1 MTRRANV
8 VGLGLIGGSVAAAL
22 RAQGWHVTGCDRDP
36 DREQRALVVGVVSE
50 IGTDS
55 ESEIS
60 FVATPVSEVPET
72 AMRLL
77 NETIGVVTDTGGT
90 KSGIAKSVRSP
101 RFVPGHP
108 MAGSELIGLEG
119 ADARMFDG
127 AVWVL
132 TPDDGTPDSSLALV
146 RSVVSSFGSD
156 VITINAE
163 RHDSL
168 VAVVSHVPH
177 LTAATLMWLADDRA
191 SGNGPMLRLAA
202 GGFRDMTRIAAGDPG
217 IWPDI
222 CLDNRSAILEVLD
235 DLGARIQRVRSLV
248 AAEDR
253 QGLLDMLGQAHAAR
267 VNLPNR
273 AELPAELSEL
283 RVPIPDR
290 KGELGAITMLAT
302 DLDVD
307 ILDIEIAHTAEGTR
321 GVLILIVTTRSAR
334 RLQDALAERGYRPS
348 VRELE

>member
-8 VGLGLIGGSVAAAL
+8 VGLGLIGGSVASAL
-22 RAQGWHVTGCDRDP
+22 RAKGWHVTGSDRDP
-36 DREQRALVVGVVSE
+36 AQEMRALESGVISAV
-50 IGTDS
+50 GTDS

-60 FVATPVSEVPET
+60 FVATPVSEVATEAT
-72 AMRLL
+72 RLL
-77 NETIGVVTDTGGT
+77 AETIGVVTDTGSV
-90 KSGIAKSVRSP
+90 KSGIADAVQSP

-108 MAGSELIGLEG
+108 MAGSELIGLDG
-119 ADARMFDG
+119 ADPRLFDG

-132 TPDDGTPDSSLALV
+132 TPRDGTPDSSLALV
-146 RSVVSSFGSD
+146 RSVVASFGTD
-156 VITINAE
+156 VVTLGAQ

-177 LTAATLMWLADDRA
+177 LAAATLMWLADER
-191 SGNGPMLRLAA
+191 SHGNGPMLRLAA

-222 CLDNRSAILEVLD
+222 CLDNRGAILEVLD
-235 DLGARIQRVRSLV
+235 DLGSRISHIRSLV
-248 AAEDR
+248 DNEDR
-253 QGLLDMLGQAHAAR
+253 EGLLAVLGQAHSAR
-267 VNLPNR
+267 MNLPNR
-273 AELPAELSEL
+273 AELPAELCEL

-290 KGELGAITMLAT
+290 KGELATITMLAT
-302 DLDVD
+302 DLNVD

-321 GVLILIVTTRSAR
+321 GVLILVVASPSAQ
-334 RLQDALAERGYRPS
+334 RLQEALAERGYRPS

>member
-8 VGLGLIGGSVAAAL
+8 VGLGLIGGSVASAL
-22 RAQGWHVTGCDRDP
+22 QAQGWHVTGSDCEP
-36 DREQRALVVGVVSE
+36 DHEQRALEVGLISE

-60 FVATPVSEVPET
+60 FVATPVSEVPGT
-72 AMRLL
+72 ALRML
-77 NETIGVVTDTGGT
+77 NETVGVVTDTGSV
-90 KSGIAKSVRSP
+90 KSSIAKAVTSP

-108 MAGSELIGLEG
+108 MAGSELVGLGG
-119 ADARMFDG
+119 ADASLFDG

-132 TPDDGTPDSSLALV
+132 TPAEGTPDSSLALV
-146 RSVVSSFGSD
+146 RGVVSSFGTD
-156 VITINAE
+156 VVTLSAE

-177 LTAATLMWLADDRA
+177 LTAATLMWLADERA
-191 SGNGPMLRLAA
+191 QGNSPMLRLAA

-222 CLDNRSAILEVLD
+222 CLANRSAILDVLN
-235 DLGARIQRVRSLV
+235 DLGARIERVRSLV
-248 AAEDR
+248 ESEDR
-253 QGLLDMLGQAHAAR
+253 EGLLAMLAQAHAAR

-273 AELPAELSEL
+273 VELPAELSEL

-321 GVLILIVTTRSAR
+321 GVLILIVTTRSAQ
-334 RLQDALAERGYRPS
+334 RLQEALAARGYRPS